1 MKTQDELHP
10 RDLEISEEPPPAP
23 IQGALV
29 LAFLG
34 LLALLFITSGLAI
47 YNSGNLSR
55 TLATY
60 AEGEASIRRLGV
72 ALLEIHNAVQL
83 EQAWLVSGDTEAFDP
98 FQFASRVRAAEEALG
113 GVRNPPE
120 AYASTHRA
128 VGASLVDLQTRHQS
142 ILQAVSAGRLDAARR
157 LGADRRAVD
166 EAFRILGTD
175 LIESRHRAEQLQA
188 EAVAQ
193 GRALDRS
200 LGIIIVSMIAAATIL
215 AYLWKRIL
223 ELH

>member
-1 MKTQDELHP
+1 MKAHDELDP
-10 RDLEISEEPPPAP
+10 RDLEIPEGPPPAP
-23 IQGALV
+23 IQGPLV

-34 LLALLFITSGLAI
+34 LLALLFITQGLAI
-47 YNSGNLSR
+47 HNSGNLSR
-55 TLATY
+55 TIATY

-98 FQFASRVRAAEEALG
+98 FQFASRVRAAEEVLG
-113 GVRNPPE
+113 EVRNAPE
-120 AYASTHRA
+120 AYASTHEA
-128 VGASLVDLQTRHQS
+128 VGAALVDLQTRHQS
-142 ILQAVSAGRLDAARR
+142 ILQAVSEGRLDAARR
-157 LGADRRAVD
+157 LGSDRRAVD
-166 EAFRILGTD
+166 EAFRILGAD
-175 LIESRHRAEQLQA
+175 LIESRHRSERLQA
-188 EAVAQ
+188 EAVTQ

-200 LGIIIVSMIAAATIL
+200 LAVIIVSMIGAAVLL